1 MKIASFVSDGKNSY
15 GIVRDG
21 GIIDLGKKLRFP
33 NLLAVLAADALD
45 EVKDAGA
52 GGTPDRKLS
61 DVKLL
66 TPVPDADN
74 IFCVGRNYKGHVAE
88 ANAKLPDFPSLF
100 IRLKSSIVAHDAPLI
115 RPKISSDFD
124 YEGELALVIGK
135 GGRHILR
142 KDALSHVAGYSI
154 LMDGSIRDYQFKHCL
169 SVGKNFVATGSF
181 GPWLVTADE
190 VGDPTQ
196 LDLRTRLNG
205 TEVQHTKTD
214 DLIFDIPAII
224 AYISAFT
231 PLAAGDV
238 IATGT
243 PEGVG
248 FARKPP
254 LWMKTGDTLEIE
266 ISKIGILR
274 NKVVAE

>member
-1 MKIASFVSDGKNSY
+1 MKIASFISGGKNSY

-21 GIIDLGKKLRFP
+21 GIIDLGKKLHYP
-33 NLLAVLAADALD
+33 SLLTVLAAGALD
-45 EVKDAGA
+45 EVRAVNA
-52 GGTPDRKLS
+52 AATPDLKLS
-61 DVKLL
+61 DVTLL

-74 IFCVGRNYKGHVAE
+74 IFCIGRNYKGHVAE
-88 ANAKLPDFPSLF
+88 GNAKVPDFPSMF
-100 IRLKSSIVAHDAPLI
+100 IRLKSSIVAHDMPLI
-115 RPKISSDFD
+115 RPKVSGDFD

-135 GGRHILR
+135 GGRHIPR
-142 KDALSHVAGYSI
+142 NDALSHVAGYSI
-154 LMDGSIRDYQFKHCL
+154 LMDGTIRDYQFKHCL
-169 SVGKNFVATGSF
+169 TVGKNFVATGSF

-196 LDLRTRLNG
+196 LELRTRLNDA
-205 TEVQHTKTD
+205 EVQHSKTD

-224 AYISAFT
+224 AYISAYT
-231 PLAAGDV
+231 RLAPGDV

-254 LWMKTGDTLEIE
+254 LWMKPGDTLEIE

>member
-88 ANAKLPDFPSLF
+88 ANVKLPDFPSLF

-115 RPKISSDFD
+115 RPKISGDFD

>member
-1 MKIASFVSDGKNSY
+1 MKIASFVSGGKNSY

-21 GIIDLGKKLRFP
+21 GIIDLGKKLHYP
-33 NLLAVLAADALD
+33 SLLAVLAAGALD
-45 EVKDAGA
+45 EVRAVNA
-52 GGTPDRKLS
+52 AATPDLKLS
-61 DVKLL
+61 DVTLL

-74 IFCVGRNYKGHVAE
+74 IFCIGRNYKGHVAE
-88 ANAKLPDFPSLF
+88 GNAKVPDFPSMF
-100 IRLKSSIVAHDAPLI
+100 IRLKSSIVAHDMPLI
-115 RPKISSDFD
+115 RPKVSGDFD

-135 GGRHILR
+135 GGRHIPR
-142 KDALSHVAGYSI
+142 NDALSHVAGYSI
-154 LMDGSIRDYQFKHCL
+154 LMDGTIRDYQFKHCL
-169 SVGKNFVATGSF
+169 TVGKNFVATGSF

-196 LDLRTRLNG
+196 LELRTRLNDA
-205 TEVQHTKTD
+205 EVQHSKTD

-224 AYISAFT
+224 AYISAYTRLT
-231 PLAAGDV
+231 PGDV

-254 LWMKTGDTLEIE
+254 LWMKPGDTLEIE

>member
-1 MKIASFVSDGKNSY
+1 VPVRAAPVFAATVIVTVPDPVPLVGLSVTHAASSDA
-15 GIVRDG
+15 VQAQVE
-21 GIIDLGKKLRFP
+21 RF
-33 NLLAVLAADALD
+33 AVT
-45 EVKDAGA
+45 V
-52 GGTPDRKLS
+52 T
-61 DVKLL
+61 LL

-74 IFCVGRNYKGHVAE
+74 IFCIGRNYKGHVAE
-88 ANAKLPDFPSLF
+88 GNAKVPDFPSMF
-100 IRLKSSIVAHDAPLI
+100 IRLKSSIVAHDMPLI
-115 RPKISSDFD
+115 RPKVSGDFD

-135 GGRHILR
+135 GGRHIPR
-142 KDALSHVAGYSI
+142 NDALSHVAGYSI
-154 LMDGSIRDYQFKHCL
+154 LMDGTIRDYQFKHCL
-169 SVGKNFVATGSF
+169 TVGKNFVATGSF

-196 LDLRTRLNG
+196 LELRTRLNDA
-205 TEVQHTKTD
+205 EVQHSKTD

-224 AYISAFT
+224 AYISAYT
-231 PLAAGDV
+231 RLAPGDV

-254 LWMKTGDTLEIE
+254 LWMKPGDTLEIE

>member
-1 MKIASFVSDGKNSY
+1 MKIASFVSGGKSRY
-15 GIVRDG
+15 GAIQGD
-21 GIIDLGKKLRFP
+21 GIIDLVKKLRYP
-33 NLLAVLAADALD
+33 SLLAALAADALA
-45 EVKDAGA
+45 ELKKAGA
-52 GGTPDRKLS
+52 AGTPDHKLS

-74 IFCVGRNYKGHVAE
+74 IFCIGRNYKGHVAE
-88 ANAKLPDFPSLF
+88 ANAKPPDFPSMF
-100 IRLKSSIVAHDAPLI
+100 IRVKSSIVAHDAPLI
-115 RPKISSDFD
+115 RPKVSGDFD

-135 GGRHILR
+135 GGRHIR
-142 KDALSHVAGYSI
+142 REDALSHVAGYSI

-190 VGDPTQ
+190 VGDPSQ

-231 PLAAGDV
+231 PLAPGDV

-254 LWMKTGDTLEIE
+254 LWMKPGDTLEVE

>member
-1 MKIASFVSDGKNSY
+1 MKIASFVSGRKSSY
-15 GIVRDG
+15 GVVQDD
-21 GIIDLGKKLRFP
+21 GIIDLGTKLRYP
-33 NLLAVLAADALD
+33 SLLAALAADALE
-45 EVKDAGA
+45 EVKNAGA
-52 GGTPDRKLS
+52 AGTPDHKLS
-61 DVKLL
+61 DIKLL
-66 TPVPDADN
+66 TPVPDVDN

-88 ANAKLPDFPSLF
+88 ANAKIPDFPGLF
-100 IRLKSSIVAHDAPLI
+100 IRVKSSIVAHDAPII
-115 RPKISSDFD
+115 RPKVSGDFD

-135 GGRHILR
+135 SGRHILR
-142 KDALSHVAGYSI
+142 KDALSYVAGYSI
-154 LMDGSIRDYQFKHCL
+154 LMDGSVRDYQFKHCL
-169 SVGKNFVATGSF
+169 SVGKNFFATGSF

-190 VGDPTQ
+190 VGDPSQ

-205 TEVQHTKTD
+205 TEVQCTKTD

-231 PLAAGDV
+231 QLAPGDV

-248 FARKPP
+248 FARNPP
-254 LWMKTGDTLEIE
+254 LWLKPGDTLEVE

-274 NKVVAE
+274 NKVIAE

>member
-1 MKIASFVSDGKNSY
+1 MKIASFISCGKNSY

-21 GIIDLGKKLRFP
+21 GIIDLGKKLHYP
-33 NLLAVLAADALD
+33 SLLAVLAAGALD
-45 EVKDAGA
+45 EVRAVNA
-52 GGTPDRKLS
+52 AATPDLKLS
-61 DVKLL
+61 DVTLL

-74 IFCVGRNYKGHVAE
+74 IFCIGRNYKGHVAE
-88 ANAKLPDFPSLF
+88 GNAKVPDFPSMF
-100 IRLKSSIVAHDAPLI
+100 IRLKSSIVAHDMPLI
-115 RPKISSDFD
+115 RPKVSGDFD

-135 GGRHILR
+135 GGRHIPR
-142 KDALSHVAGYSI
+142 NDALSHVAGYSI
-154 LMDGSIRDYQFKHCL
+154 LMDGTIRDYQFKHCL
-169 SVGKNFVATGSF
+169 TVGKNFVATGSF

-196 LDLRTRLNG
+196 LELRTRLNDA
-205 TEVQHTKTD
+205 EVQHSKTD

-224 AYISAFT
+224 AYISAYT
-231 PLAAGDV
+231 RLAPGDV

-254 LWMKTGDTLEIE
+254 LWMKPGDTLEIE

>member
-1 MKIASFVSDGKNSY
+1 MKIASFVSGGKNSY

-21 GIIDLGKKLRFP
+21 GIIDLGKKLQFP

-115 RPKISSDFD
+115 RPKISGDFD

>member
-1 MKIASFVSDGKNSY
+1 MKIASFVSGGKRSY
-15 GIVRDG
+15 GAVQDD
-21 GIIDLGKKLRFP
+21 GIIDIGKKLRYP
-33 NLLAVLAADALD
+33 SLLAALASDALE
-45 EVKDAGA
+45 EVRNAGA
-52 GGTPDRKLS
+52 AGKPDYKLS
-61 DVKLL
+61 DIKLL

-88 ANAKLPDFPSLF
+88 ANAKVADFPSLF
-100 IRLKSSIVAHDAPLI
+100 IRLKSSIVAHDSPLI
-115 RPKISSDFD
+115 RPKVSGDFD

-142 KDALSHVAGYSI
+142 KNALSYVAGYSI

-190 VGDPTQ
+190 VGDPSQ

-231 PLAAGDV
+231 QLAPGDV

-248 FARKPP
+248 FARSPP
-254 LWMKTGDTLEIE
+254 LWLKPGDTLEIE
-266 ISKIGILR
+266 ISKIGKLR
-274 NKVVAE
+274 NKIVAE

>member
-1 MKIASFVSDGKNSY
+1 MKIASLVSGGKNSY

-21 GIIDLGKKLRFP
+21 GIIDLGKKLHYP
-33 NLLAVLAADALD
+33 SLLAVLAAGALD
-45 EVKDAGA
+45 EVRAVNA
-52 GGTPDRKLS
+52 AATPDLKLS
-61 DVKLL
+61 DVTLL

-74 IFCVGRNYKGHVAE
+74 IFCIGRNYKGHVAE
-88 ANAKLPDFPSLF
+88 GNAKVPDFPSMF
-100 IRLKSSIVAHDAPLI
+100 IRLKSSIVAHDMPLI
-115 RPKISSDFD
+115 RPKVSGDFD

-135 GGRHILR
+135 GGRHIPR
-142 KDALSHVAGYSI
+142 NDALSHVAGYSI
-154 LMDGSIRDYQFKHCL
+154 LMDGTIRDYQFKHCL
-169 SVGKNFVATGSF
+169 TVGKNFVATGSF

-196 LDLRTRLNG
+196 LEWRTRLNDA
-205 TEVQHTKTD
+205 EVQHSKTD

-224 AYISAFT
+224 AYISAYT
-231 PLAAGDV
+231 RLAPGDV

-254 LWMKTGDTLEIE
+254 LWMKPGDTLEIE

>member
-1 MKIASFVSDGKNSY
+1 MKIASFVSGGKNSY

-21 GIIDLGKKLRFP
+21 GIIDLGKKLHYP
-33 NLLAVLAADALD
+33 SLLAVLAAGALD
-45 EVKDAGA
+45 EVRAVNA
-52 GGTPDRKLS
+52 AATPDLKLS
-61 DVKLL
+61 DVTLL

-74 IFCVGRNYKGHVAE
+74 IFCIGRNYKGHVAE
-88 ANAKLPDFPSLF
+88 GNAKVPDFPSMF
-100 IRLKSSIVAHDAPLI
+100 IRLKSSIVAHDMPLI
-115 RPKISSDFD
+115 RPKVSGDFD

-135 GGRHILR
+135 GGRHIPR
-142 KDALSHVAGYSI
+142 NDALSHVAGYSI
-154 LMDGSIRDYQFKHCL
+154 LMDGTIRDYQFKHCL
-169 SVGKNFVATGSF
+169 TVGKNFVATGSF

-196 LDLRTRLNG
+196 LELRTRLNDA
-205 TEVQHTKTD
+205 EVQHSKTD

-224 AYISAFT
+224 AYISAYT
-231 PLAAGDV
+231 RLAPGDV

-254 LWMKTGDTLEIE
+254 LWMKPGDTLEIE

>member
-1 MKIASFVSDGKNSY
+1 MKIASFVSGGKNSY

-21 GIIDLGKKLRFP
+21 GIIDLGKKLHYP
-33 NLLAVLAADALD
+33 SLLAVLAASALD
-45 EVKDAGA
+45 EVKAVNA
-52 GGTPDRKLS
+52 AATPDLKLS
-61 DVKLL
+61 DVTLL

-74 IFCVGRNYKGHVAE
+74 IFCIGRNYKGHVAE
-88 ANAKLPDFPSLF
+88 GNAKVPDFPSMF
-100 IRLKSSIVAHDAPLI
+100 IRLKSSIVAHDMPLI
-115 RPKISSDFD
+115 RPKVSGDFD

-135 GGRHILR
+135 GGRHIPR
-142 KDALSHVAGYSI
+142 NDALSHVAGYSI
-154 LMDGSIRDYQFKHCL
+154 LMDGTIRDYQFKHCL
-169 SVGKNFVATGSF
+169 TVGKNFVATGSF

-196 LDLRTRLNG
+196 LELRTRLNDA
-205 TEVQHTKTD
+205 EVQHSKTD

-224 AYISAFT
+224 AYISAYT
-231 PLAAGDV
+231 RLAPGDV

-254 LWMKTGDTLEIE
+254 LWMKPGDTLEIE